1 MDIIE
6 TINIINE
13 TYENLYKE
21 YEISYLYSSAEL
33 TFTNGYCYD
42 FYCLLKRF
50 YPTAKL
56 MMKND
61 KMHCVALIDG
71 NIYDTTGLRYDIS
84 DFHIATGCDMEYIY
98 KYYVFFSNGLKEDLS
113 RVVTKNVLSN
123 KKIYVKSLNKV
134 G

>member
-61 KMHCVALIDG
+61 KMHCAALIDG

-98 KYYVFFSNGLKEDLS
+98 KYYGFFSNGLKEDLS